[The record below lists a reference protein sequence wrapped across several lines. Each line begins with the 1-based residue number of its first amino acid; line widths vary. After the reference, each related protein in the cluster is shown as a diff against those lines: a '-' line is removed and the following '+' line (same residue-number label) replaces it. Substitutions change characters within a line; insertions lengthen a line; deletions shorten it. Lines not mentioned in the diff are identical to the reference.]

1 MVSPTQRRAVVS
13 WAESAYRVSQ
23 RRACEAL
30 VISRSVIR
38 YRSIKPDDA
47 PVRRRLHELAAA
59 RPTFGARRLHVLLRR
74 DGLRINRKKV
84 RRLYREEGL
93 QLKPRR
99 QRRRAATL
107 RQPRAIVTQ
116 PNERWAMDF
125 MHDALATG
133 ATLRVFTL
141 IDVFTRE
148 CLALEVGHGFTG
160 HAIAQILSQTAEHRG
175 TVPAIIQC
183 DNGSEFTSVAL
194 DHWAYWNRVQLDF
207 SRPGKPV
214 DNSVCEAFNGSLRR
228 ECLTR
233 HWFASLAEAQT
244 ELQIWREDYNN
255 HRPHTSLGA
264 TPAFSVPSQRI
275 VPTPGFCA
283 LRLTL

>member
-1 MVSPTQRRAVVS
+1 MVSPAQRRAVVS

-30 VISRSVIR
+30 VIARSVIR

-59 RPTFGARRLHVLLRR
+59 RPTFGVRRLHVLLRR

-99 QRRRAATL
+99 RRRRAATL
-107 RQPRAIVTQ
+107 RQPRAIVTR

-133 ATLRVFTL
+133 GTLRVFTL
-141 IDVFTRE
+141 IDVFSRE
-148 CLALEVGHGFTG
+148 CLALEVGRGFTG
-160 HAIAQILSQTAEHRG
+160 HAIAQLLTDAGERRG
-175 TVPAIIQC
+175 ALPAIIQC
-183 DNGSEFTSVAL
+183 DNGTEFTSVAL

-255 HRPHTSLGA
+255 HRPHTSLGLLPPTLYRA
-264 TPAFSVPSQRI
+264 SGSYLPRASVR
-275 VPTPGFCA
+275 
-283 LRLTL
+283 